1 MGSSSG
7 TGMILTLLGIALAQS
22 PTPDCPK
29 DAQENI
35 QQLAAE
41 GPGARSAYEC
51 LAGNPSGQAL
61 LIDALNKAQDDDTT
75 NKLSRALAL
84 WRLYR
89 LNTSISAEEARSY
102 QPTDLRLLQ
111 DGIRAHRGR
120 KSPSPTH
127 LKVFEKISWYQPN
140 AIYTDSLLT
149 EQDHLNLQMLL
160 NPPEPVAVKTDA
172 QPEDKVMQRT
182 ECSCAPGCMSSSS
195 GAGLMALFFSGLVLI
210 RRQSESC

>member
-1 MGSSSG
+1 
-7 TGMILTLLGIALAQS
+7 MILALLGVALAQS
-22 PTPDCPK
+22 PTTDCPN
-29 DAQENI
+29 DVQENI
-35 QQLAAE
+35 QELATE
-41 GPGARSAYEC
+41 GPGDRSAYEC

-61 LIDALNKAQDDDTT
+61 LIDMLKKPQDEGTQ

-89 LNTSISAEEARSY
+89 LNALISPEEARSY

-120 KSPSPTH
+120 KSPSSDH

-149 EQDHLNLQMLL
+149 EQDHANLQMLL
-160 NPPEPVAVKTDA
+160 KPPAPVTEKTDEE
-172 QPEDKVMQRT
+172 PDEKVMQRT
-182 ECSCAPGCMSSSS
+182 ECSCTPGCMSSTS